1 VEQNSLSILHF
12 QKVPQSSKPFTLQN
26 DLSKFIEY
34 GSKKEVKN
42 SFQFRLTRC
51 KYSNLYCF
59 NFRTTYLMLTLII
72 LKFIWDW
79 FYMQNQN
86 CINENSSRVGDW
98 FGDSKQT
105 IFNRWTVELPK
116 VQLKIDFLLNGST
129 VQGFIYYPNLLINDK
144 TITWVH
150 PINSGWA
157 SCGSRHCATTT
168 T

>member
-12 QKVPQSSKPFTLQN
+12 QKSSAELEAIYPTKQFKSIHRIWVQKR
-26 DLSKFIEY
+26 SKNFI
-34 GSKKEVKN
+34 SV
-42 SFQFRLTRC
+42 QVTRC

-59 NFRTTYLMLTLII
+59 IFRTTYLMLTLII

-86 CINENSSRVGDW
+86 CINENSSRVGDR
-98 FGDSKQT
+98 FGDSKQI
-105 IFNRWTVELPK
+105 IFNRWTIELPK
-116 VQLKIDFLLNGST
+116 VQHKIDFLLNGST

-157 SCGSRHCATTT
+157 SYGSGHGATTT